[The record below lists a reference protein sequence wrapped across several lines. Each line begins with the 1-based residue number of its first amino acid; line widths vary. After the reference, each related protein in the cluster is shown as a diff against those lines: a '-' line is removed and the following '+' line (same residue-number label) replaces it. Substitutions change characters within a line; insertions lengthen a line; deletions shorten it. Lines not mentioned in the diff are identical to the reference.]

1 MNNNISDLLKEYIE
15 QTVKKLVDKP
25 DEVKITCSV
34 STKLVIVQ
42 IDVAATDRG
51 KIIGKGGRII
61 DALKV
66 IVSAIKNA
74 RFPKDPKKVALEI
87 IEDENPNLSYL
98 ETRGGKQK

>member
-1 MNNNISDLLKEYIE
+1 MSSNISDLLKEYIE
-15 QTVKKLVDKP
+15 QTVQKLVDKP
-25 DEVKITCSV
+25 EQVKITCSV
-34 STKLVIVQ
+34 STKLVIIQ
-42 IDVAATDRG
+42 IDVEPSDRG

-87 IEDENPNLSYL
+87 VEDESPNLSYL
-98 ETRGGKQK
+98 DSRGGR

>member
-15 QTVKKLVDKP
+15 QTVQKLVDKP
-25 DEVKITCSV
+25 EEVKITCSV

-42 IDVAATDRG
+42 IDVIPTDRG

-98 ETRGGKQK
+98 ESRSGR